1 MSVITLEETL
11 RKTKHDKA
19 TTDWLI
25 EKLYQTEGKAE
36 IVNGEIVEFMPTGC
50 EPATAASN
58 ILFGLKLYQRET
70 NLGMAF
76 GDNVGFLVNLPKR
89 NSFSPDVSF
98 FIGKRTG
105 MKFLEGAPIL
115 AVEVR
120 SENDYG
126 KKAEEAIKQKRAD
139 YFAAGTEIVWDVDLL
154 SDDVIKSYHR
164 DSPDNPTIFRRGE
177 IANTEPALPNWEI
190 AVDDLFE

>member
-1 MSVITLEETL
+1 MSVTTLEETL
-11 RKTKHDKA
+11 PQTEEHEA

-36 IVNGEIVEFMPTGC
+36 IVNGEIVEFMATGD

-58 ILFGLKLYQRET
+58 ILVSLKLYQRKT
-70 NLGMAF
+70 NLGRAYT
-76 GDNVGFLVNLPKR
+76 DNTGFLVNLPNRK
-89 NSFSPDVSF
+89 SFSPDVSF

-105 MKFLEGAPIL
+105 MKLLEGSPVF

-154 SDDVIKSYHR
+154 SEDVIKSYHR
-164 DSPDNPTIFRRGE
+164 DNPDNPTIFRRGE
-177 IANTEPALPNWEI
+177 IANAEPALPNWEI
-190 AVDDLFE
+190 AV